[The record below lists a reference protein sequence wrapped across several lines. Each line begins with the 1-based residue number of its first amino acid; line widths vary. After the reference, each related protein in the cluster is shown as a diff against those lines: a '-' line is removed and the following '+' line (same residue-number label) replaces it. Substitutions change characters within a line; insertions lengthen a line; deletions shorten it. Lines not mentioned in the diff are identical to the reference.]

1 MNQIMFYNIGDSVE
15 DQIPP
20 YESFYL
26 QFQSY
31 NSKHIKFNL
40 TINRNSHVGIYID
53 KNSPPTFT
61 KFKFFETF
69 DGNTLISKNTVD
81 FFFHIFQMSFFLDY
95 FYCSKLEI
103 R

>member
-31 NSKHIKFNL
+31 NSKH
-40 TINRNSHVGIYID
+40 SHVGIYID